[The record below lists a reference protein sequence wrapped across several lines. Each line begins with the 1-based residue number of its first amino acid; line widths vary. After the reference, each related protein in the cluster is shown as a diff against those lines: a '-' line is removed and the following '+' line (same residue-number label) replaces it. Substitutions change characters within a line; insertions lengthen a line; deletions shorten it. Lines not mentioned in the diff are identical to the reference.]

1 MSNTNDDDII
11 QYIMS
16 DQELILFLIL
26 SLDHYNTDIKK
37 YTIRILGNIMA

>member
-11 QYIMS
+11 QFIMS
-16 DQELILFLIL
+16 DHEIIMFLIS
-26 SLDHYNTDIKK
+26 SLDHYNPDIKK